1 MKSSVLLKKQ
11 LLWDMI
17 FNSSSF
23 FNESEVK
30 IQKDG
35 FLWMLFAILGA
46 SLLENTLPDKGV
58 IKAGDGVICAVKKQ
72 LEWYRIFN
80 SMASFK

>member
-1 MKSSVLLKKQ
+1 
-11 LLWDMI
+11 
-17 FNSSSF
+17 
-23 FNESEVK
+23 
-30 IQKDG
+30 
-35 FLWMLFAILGA
+35 MLFAILGA